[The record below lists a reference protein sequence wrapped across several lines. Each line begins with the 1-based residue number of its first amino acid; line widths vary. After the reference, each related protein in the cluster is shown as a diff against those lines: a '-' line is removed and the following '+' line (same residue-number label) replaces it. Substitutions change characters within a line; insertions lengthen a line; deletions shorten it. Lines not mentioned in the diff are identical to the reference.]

1 MPNLRISIS
10 TLVLAL
16 SICGCASDSN
26 GPADTA
32 RIRLVHAAAG
42 APSLD
47 LVVGGQKVLEGIAPA
62 QVSSFA
68 EAPVGSQTLS
78 LRAAGNSAVLGSLA
92 ATLQEG
98 AEYTVMVTGS
108 TTDLTAA
115 MVVDTGQARPDR
127 AHIRLINV
135 PPIRTGPDSASP
147 LPPLLLDVYVTAPGV
162 SPAQATPNLQ
172 MDANIASYSSLLYF
186 DPGTYVV
193 RYTQAGSKMVETET
207 AALAI
212 GVGEVQ
218 SVTLFRRPDGSFTTS
233 VVRER

>member
-1 MPNLRISIS
+1 MRNLWISFL
-10 TLVLAL
+10 TPVLAL
-16 SICGCASDSN
+16 ALGGCASDSS
-26 GPADTA
+26 GPAETA

-68 EAPVGSQTLS
+68 EAPVGSQTIS
-78 LRAAGNSAVLGSLA
+78 LRATGNSAVLGTLA
-92 ATLQEG
+92 ATLQVG

-108 TTDLTAA
+108 TTDLTPAV
-115 MVVDTGQARPDR
+115 VVDTGQARPDR

-147 LPPLLLDVYVTAPGV
+147 LPPLLLDVYLTAPGV
-162 SPAQATPNLQ
+162 SPAQTAPNLQ

-193 RYTQAGSKMVETET
+193 RYTRAGTTTVETET

-212 GVGEVQ
+212 GAGEAQ
-218 SVTLFRRPDGSFTTS
+218 SVTLFRRPDGSFATS
-233 VVRER
+233 IVRER

>member
-1 MPNLRISIS
+1 MPNRRINIS

-16 SICGCASDSN
+16 CLGGCASDSN

-47 LVVGGQKVLEGIAPA
+47 LVVGGQLVLQGVAPA

-68 EAPVGSQTLS
+68 ESPAGSQTLS
-78 LRAAGNSAVLGSLA
+78 LRSAGNSAVLSTLA
-92 ATLQEG
+92 ATLQAG

-108 TTDLTAA
+108 TTDLTPA
-115 MVVDTGQARPDR
+115 VVADTGQARPDR

-147 LPPLLLDVYVTAPGV
+147 LPPLLLDVYITAPDR
-162 SPAQATPNLQ
+162 SPAEATPNLQ

-186 DPGTYVV
+186 DPGTYLV
-193 RYTQAGSKMVETET
+193 RYTRAGTTTVETET

-212 GVGEVQ
+212 GAGEVQ
-218 SVTLFRRPDGSFTTS
+218 SVTLFRRPDGSFATS
-233 VVRER
+233 IVRER